1 MTITTKEEYFRSA
14 YDNFQRENDDKTI
27 KIYIKYQKTKTA
39 SVL

>member
-1 MTITTKEEYFRSA
+1 MTITAKEEYFRGA

-27 KIYIKYQKTKTA
+27 ENIYQISKTKTA